1 MVNGLRADDRG
12 NPDYA
17 AICAEHDAYIAA
29 LRAAGLAVTVLPA
42 LEEFPDSLFVEDP
55 ALVSAEGAI
64 LLRPGA
70 PSRAGEAQA
79 MAPALRDSFEVVLD
93 LPSGCADGG
102 DVLVTPRGVMVG
114 LSART
119 DRAGAEALAAC
130 LAEFG
135 RGATI
140 VETPDDVLHLK
151 SACSLLDDE
160 TLLCAP
166 SLAGT
171 GMFGGLREIVTP
183 EGEDA
188 AANALR
194 INEMVLVGA
203 GFPRTIERLASS
215 GYAVVALE
223 TTEIGKLDA
232 GLSCLSLR
240 WWGPSA

>member
-1 MVNGLRADDRG
+1 MVDGLRAGDRG

-17 AICAEHDAYIAA
+17 TICAEHDAYVAA
-29 LRAAGLAVTVLPA
+29 LRSAGLAVTVLPP
-42 LEEFPDSLFVEDP
+42 LEDFPDSLFVEDP
-55 ALVSAEGAI
+55 ALVFAEGAI

-70 PSRAGEAQA
+70 PSRAGEAPA
-79 MAPALRDSFEVVLD
+79 IAPALRGTFDVVLD

-102 DVLVTPRGVMVG
+102 DVLVTPRGVVIG

-130 LAEFG
+130 LVKLG
-135 RGATI
+135 RDATI
-140 VETPDDVLHLK
+140 VETPSGVLHLK
-151 SACSLLDDE
+151 SACSLIDDE

-183 EGEDA
+183 DGEDA

-194 INEMVLVGA
+194 INDVVLVGA
-203 GFPRTIERLASS
+203 GFPRTIERLASL

-223 TTEIGKLDA
+223 TAEVGKLDA

-240 WWGPSA
+240 WWEPSA